1 MKLILLI
8 ENTINEY
15 FNEVKNF
22 ENNLNINFKK
32 WFSGS
37 KIVEN
42 GKPLI
47 CYHGSKNKDI
57 NVFDIEKIG
66 QNSGNEGHYG
76 YGIYFSTDIREAK
89 TYGSEIYKCYIN
101 IKKPFIGNDKQ
112 ILKLKRKGVNNID
125 ELSILSIDFNSFK
138 NSFINNKI
146 IYSFLTNIENNGIQY
161 AWDKITKQDSSNIDF
176 DLLNDISDIIEYT
189 TLNKNVNGVPNF
201 VLKDLNKL
209 KIKPKLNK
217 GFAYKQSLH
226 WITDL
231 GNNSKYVTEVI
242 KDLGYDGIF
251 YGSEIVVFNPNQI
264 KSINNDGSWDIDDN
278 DIYS

>member
-1 MKLILLI
+1 MDLIKLI
-8 ENTINEY
+8 ETTINEY
-15 FNEVKNF
+15 LNEGKKT
-22 ENNLNINFKK
+22 ENKLNINFKK

-42 GKPLI
+42 GKPMI
-47 CYHGSKNKDI
+47 CYHGSKNKGI
-57 NVFDIEKIG
+57 NVFDIKKIG
-66 QNSGNEGHYG
+66 QNTGNEGHYG

-101 IKKPFIGNDKQ
+101 IKKPFIGNNKE
-112 ILKLKRKGVNNID
+112 ILKLKRKGVDNID
-125 ELSILSIDFNSFK
+125 ELEILSIDFNSFK
-138 NSFINNKI
+138 NSFINNNL
-146 IYSFLTNIENNGIQY
+146 IYDFLTNIEKKGIEY
-161 AWDKITKQDSSNIDF
+161 AWDNIPKQDNNIDY
-176 DLLNDISDIIEYT
+176 DLLNDITDIIEYT
-189 TLNKNVNGVPNF
+189 TLNKNVNGVPNYII
-201 VLKDLNKL
+201 KDLNKL

-217 GFAYKQSLH
+217 GFAYNQSLH

-231 GNNSKYVTEVI
+231 GNRSKYVTEVI
-242 KDLGYDGIF
+242 KNLGYDGIF

>member
-1 MKLILLI
+1 MELKKLI
-8 ENTINEY
+8 ETTINEY
-15 FNEVKNF
+15 FNEGKKT
-22 ENNLNINFKK
+22 ENKLNINFKK

-42 GKPLI
+42 GKPMI
-47 CYHGSKNKDI
+47 CYHGSKNKGI
-57 NVFDIEKIG
+57 NVFDIKKIG
-66 QNSGNEGHYG
+66 QNTGNEGHYG

-101 IKKPFIGNDKQ
+101 IKKPFIGNNKE
-112 ILKLKRKGVNNID
+112 ILKLKRKGVDNID
-125 ELSILSIDFNSFK
+125 ELEILSIDFNSFK
-138 NSFINNKI
+138 NSFINNNL
-146 IYSFLTNIENNGIQY
+146 IYNFLTNIEKKGIEY
-161 AWDKITKQDSSNIDF
+161 AWDNIPKQDNNIDY
-176 DLLNDISDIIEYT
+176 DLLNDITDIIEYT
-189 TLNKNVNGVPNF
+189 TLNKNANGVPNYII
-201 VLKDLNKL
+201 KDLNKL

-217 GFAYKQSLH
+217 GFAYNQSLH

-231 GNNSKYVTEVI
+231 GNRSKYVTEVI
-242 KDLGYDGIF
+242 KNLGYDGIF